1 MSESSTTLDQIL
13 AAMQQLQLENADL
26 RNSLQ
31 ALQQLQHENVDL
43 RSSLEELQGTVL
55 APAHPGDLYA
65 LEPNVSLPDKFDGT
79 RSRLRGFINQIR
91 LIIRLQP
98 RRYSEGF
105 QQVGLIGTLL
115 TGQAQAWFAPLVE
128 TSSPLLT
135 NFQAFLTEFE
145 ATFGE
150 TDKRRTALN
159 KLYALQ
165 QGNRAASVYA
175 SEFRQISCDVEW
187 DGQALL
193 DQFRRGL
200 RGEIK
205 HLLLNFPEPTS
216 LNEAITQA
224 VRCDNRLFEFR
235 QEERPNRFNSTW
247 SSITPSQ
254 PATRSIAMPPTLSS
268 PSASTPMV
276 DSSSP
281 MEIDRIRYKPLTNAQ
296 RQHRRANNLCLY
308 CGSPDHML
316 RSCTKKGP
324 RQTPH
329 RVDGVEIFNQSENN
343 NVQLQ

>member
-1 MSESSTTLDQIL
+1 MSESSSNLDQIL
-13 AAMQQLQLENADL
+13 A
-26 RNSLQ
+26 
-31 ALQQLQHENVDL
+31 ALQQLQHENANL
-43 RSSLEELQGTVL
+43 RNSVQELQAARTVI
-55 APAHPGDLYA
+55 PHPIMDPSA
-65 LEPNVSLPDKFDGT
+65 TEPNVSLPDKFDGT

-98 RRYSEGF
+98 RRYSDEF
-105 QQVGLIGTLL
+105 RQVGLIGTLL

-135 NFQAFLTEFE
+135 DFQAFLTEFE
-145 ATFGE
+145 ETFGE
-150 TDKRRTALN
+150 TDKRRAALN

-165 QGNRAASVYA
+165 QGERAASTYA
-175 SEFRQISCDVEW
+175 SEFRQLACDVEW

-205 HLLLNFPEPTS
+205 NLLLNFHEPTS
-216 LNEAITQA
+216 LNEAISQA

-235 QEERPNRFNSTW
+235 QEERPHRIHPPWTAPPPMSSST
-247 SSITPSQ
+247 SS
-254 PATRSIAMPPTLSS
+254 
-268 PSASTPMV
+268 STPAK

-281 MEIDRIRYKPLTNAQ
+281 MEIDRIRHRPLTNVQ

-308 CGSPDHML
+308 CGSPDHL
-316 RSCTKKGP
+316 IHSCPKKGP
-324 RQTPH
+324 RRIPH
-329 RVDGVEIFNQSENN
+329 RVDGVDVLCQPENS

>member
-1 MSESSTTLDQIL
+1 MSESSSNLEQIL
-13 AAMQQLQLENADL
+13 AVV
-26 RNSLQ
+26 
-31 ALQQLQHENVDL
+31 QQLQHENANL
-43 RSSLEELQGTVL
+43 RNSVQELQAATTVI
-55 APAHPGDLYA
+55 PHPIVDPYA
-65 LEPNVSLPDKFDGT
+65 VEPNVSLPDKFDGT

-98 RRYSEGF
+98 RRYSDDF
-105 QQVGLIGTLL
+105 RQVGLIGTLL

-128 TSSPLLT
+128 TSSPLL
-135 NFQAFLTEFE
+135 NDFQAFLTEFE

-150 TDKRRTALN
+150 TDKRRAALN

-165 QGNRAASVYA
+165 QGDRAASIYA
-175 SEFRQISCDVEW
+175 SEFRQLACDVEW

-205 HLLLNFPEPTS
+205 NLLLNFPEPTS
-216 LNEAITQA
+216 LNEAISQA

-235 QEERPNRFNSTW
+235 QEERPHRIHPPW
-247 SSITPSQ
+247 PA
-254 PATRSIAMPPTLSS
+254 ATRSHLPWLTTPPPMSS
-268 PSASTPMV
+268 STSSSTPAT

-281 MEIDRIRYKPLTNAQ
+281 MEIDRIRYRPLTNAQ

-308 CGSPDHML
+308 CGSPDHL
-316 RSCTKKGP
+316 IRSCPKKGP

-329 RVDGVEIFNQSENN
+329 RVDGVDIFGQQENS

>member
-1 MSESSTTLDQIL
+1 MSESSSNLDQIL
-13 AAMQQLQLENADL
+13 A
-26 RNSLQ
+26 
-31 ALQQLQHENVDL
+31 ALQQLQHENVNL
-43 RSSLEELQGTVL
+43 RNSVQELQAATTVI
-55 APAHPGDLYA
+55 PHPIIDHFSV
-65 LEPNVSLPDKFDGT
+65 EPNVSLPDKFDGT

-98 RRYSEGF
+98 RRYSDDF
-105 QQVGLIGTLL
+105 RRVGLIGTLL

-135 NFQAFLTEFE
+135 DFEEFLTDFE

-165 QGNRAASVYA
+165 QGQRAASIYA
-175 SEFRQISCDVEW
+175 SEFRQLACDVEW

-205 HLLLNFPEPTS
+205 NLLLNFPEPTS
-216 LNEAITQA
+216 LNEAISQA

-235 QEERPNRFNSTW
+235 QEERPHRIHPPW
-247 SSITPSQ
+247 PA
-254 PATRSIAMPPTLSS
+254 ATRSHPPWSTASPRMSS
-268 PSASTPMV
+268 PTSTSTPAI

-281 MEIDRIRYKPLTNAQ
+281 MEIDRIRYRPLTNEQ
-296 RQHRRANNLCLY
+296 RQHRRANDLCLY
-308 CGSPDHML
+308 CGSPDHL
-316 RSCTKKGP
+316 IRSCPKKRP
-324 RQTPH
+324 HQTPH
-329 RVDGVEIFNQSENN
+329 RVDGADTFCQQENS